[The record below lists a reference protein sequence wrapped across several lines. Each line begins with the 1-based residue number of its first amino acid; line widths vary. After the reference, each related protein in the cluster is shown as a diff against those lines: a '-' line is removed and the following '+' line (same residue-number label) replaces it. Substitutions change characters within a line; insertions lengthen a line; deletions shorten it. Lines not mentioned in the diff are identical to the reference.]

1 MTDDGDSAALAEM
14 RDRIGEEQYHEVG
27 EFPVERSY
35 VWTSCA
41 SVENG
46 NPLYWDD
53 AVADAV
59 DRTAPWRRRPWS
71 RSGSGPTTGRR
82 GGRRRRC
89 RCRSTS
95 I

>member
-1 MTDDGDSAALAEM
+1 MTSDALAEM
-14 RDRIGEEQYHEVG
+14 RDLIGKEQYHEVG
-27 EFPVERSY
+27 EFPVERGY

-53 AVADAV
+53 EVADALTGGPGGAAV
-59 DRTAPWRRRPWS
+59 HGLGLVPAAPLGPGTDRA
-71 RSGSGPTTGRR
+71 
-82 GGRRRRC
+82 RRC

-95 I
+95 T